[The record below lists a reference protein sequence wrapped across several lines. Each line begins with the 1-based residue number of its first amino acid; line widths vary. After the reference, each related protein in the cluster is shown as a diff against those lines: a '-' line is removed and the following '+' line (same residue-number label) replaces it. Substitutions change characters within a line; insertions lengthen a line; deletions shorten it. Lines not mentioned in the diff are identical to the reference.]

1 MSGRPWESAA
11 GPISSVRAPCSLLVL
26 RTRFLPTR
34 RVVEVTW
41 ARISNCRLEP
51 ERTMLKPSLQ
61 LRIGQQLTMTPQLQ
75 QAIRLLQLP
84 SLDLQAHVRETLE
97 TNVMLE
103 AEDEL
108 ALDAPPD
115 AAREREDVPVEEK
128 YAELDGHTAAGD
140 QREEPE
146 VEIADEAWGEQTSGP
161 SDSPWSG
168 EDDRSGDFSDQHG
181 QTLQEQLIEQLE
193 LAKLSPVDLAIAR
206 VITDAITDDGYLKDD
221 LEEVRLSLLPE
232 IEATIADVERVLA
245 AVRSLEPA
253 GVGARNLGE
262 CIALQL
268 RQLHPDTR
276 ARDIAIRVALEHL
289 DLVAGQQLVLLR
301 RQLRCSEGDLEM
313 ALALV
318 RSCHPRPGAAV
329 NPAQAEYVIPDVFVR
344 RTDHGWIGEIN
355 QATVPRVRVN
365 QSYANLIS
373 RAPDHAMLR
382 TQLQEARWLMRSLE
396 IRNETLVKVA
406 RCIVQRQTSFF
417 EIGEE
422 AMEPLILKDVAEA
435 VEMHESTISR
445 VTTAKYM
452 HTPRGVFE
460 FRYFFSSHVAAA
472 DGTEMS
478 STAIR
483 AKLRK
488 LISQENPD
496 NPLSDAKLAEILS
509 QEGIPVARRTVA
521 KYREG
526 MQIAPSNERKRAAA
540 RAS

>member
-1 MSGRPWESAA
+1 
-11 GPISSVRAPCSLLVL
+11 
-26 RTRFLPTR
+26 
-34 RVVEVTW
+34 
-41 ARISNCRLEP
+41 
-51 ERTMLKPSLQ
+51 MLKPSLQ

-103 AEDEL
+103 AEDESADVL
-108 ALDAPPD
+108 PD
-115 AAREREDVPVEEK
+115 VVRERDEAP
-128 YAELDGHTAAGD
+128 ARIRRSTPELDGISTPPD
-140 QREEPE
+140 QRETPE
-146 VEIADEAWGEQTSGP
+146 VEIGDEAWGEHTSGP
-161 SDSPWSG
+161 SDRVWSG
-168 EDDRSGDFSDQHG
+168 DDDRSGDFSDQHG

-193 LAKLSPVDLAIAR
+193 LAHLSAIDIAIAR
-206 VITDAITDDGYLKDD
+206 VITDAITDDGYLNDA
-221 LEEVRLSLLPE
+221 LEDIRLSLLPE
-232 IEATIADVERVLA
+232 IQACSADVERVLGI
-245 AVRSLEPA
+245 VQSLEPA
-253 GVGARNLGE
+253 GVGARSLGE

-268 RQLHPDTR
+268 RQLDPDTP

-344 RTDHGWIGEIN
+344 RTDHGWVVEIN

-365 QSYANLIS
+365 QGYANLIS

-417 EIGEE
+417 ELGEE

-483 AKLRK
+483 AKIRK
-488 LISQENPD
+488 LVSQENPE
-496 NPLSDAKLAEILS
+496 NPCSDSKLAEILS

-521 KYREG
+521 KYREA

>member
-1 MSGRPWESAA
+1 
-11 GPISSVRAPCSLLVL
+11 
-26 RTRFLPTR
+26 
-34 RVVEVTW
+34 
-41 ARISNCRLEP
+41 
-51 ERTMLKPSLQ
+51 MLKPSLQ

-103 AEDEL
+103 SEEE
-108 ALDAPPD
+108 ALDPAPEVVRD
-115 AAREREDVPVEEK
+115 REELVVEEK
-128 YAELDGHTAAGD
+128 YVELDGNTTPVG

-146 VEIADEAWGEQTSGP
+146 VEIADEAWGEQASGP
-161 SDSPWSG
+161 SDTPWSG
-168 EDDRSGDFSDQHG
+168 DDDRSGDFSDQNG
-181 QTLQEQLIEQLE
+181 QTLQEQLIEQLQM
-193 LAKLSPVDLAIAR
+193 AKLSPIDMAIAR
-206 VITDAITDDGYLKDD
+206 VICDAINDDGYLKDS
-221 LEEVRLSLLPE
+221 LEDIRLSLRPE
-232 IEATIADVERVLA
+232 IDAAAEDVESVLSI
-245 AVRSLEPA
+245 VQSLEPA
-253 GVGARNLGE
+253 GVGARTLGE

-268 RQLHPDTR
+268 RQLDSETP
-276 ARDIAIRVALEHL
+276 ARDIAIKVALEHL

-344 RTDHGWIGEIN
+344 RTEHGWIVEIN
-355 QATVPRVRVN
+355 QATVPKVRVN

-396 IRNETLVKVA
+396 IRNETLIKVA

-417 EIGEE
+417 ELGEE

-488 LISQENPD
+488 LVSQENPE

-521 KYREG
+521 KYREA

>member
-1 MSGRPWESAA
+1 
-11 GPISSVRAPCSLLVL
+11 
-26 RTRFLPTR
+26 
-34 RVVEVTW
+34 
-41 ARISNCRLEP
+41 
-51 ERTMLKPSLQ
+51 MLKPSLQ

-103 AEDEL
+103 GEEES
-108 ALDAPPD
+108 PD
-115 AAREREDVPVEEK
+115 VVPDIAREREEAVAEEK
-128 YAELDGHTAAGD
+128 YTELDGNTTPVG

-161 SDSPWSG
+161 SDTPWSG
-168 EDDRSGDFSDQHG
+168 DDDRSSDFSDQHG
-181 QTLQEQLIEQLE
+181 QTLQEQLIEQLQM
-193 LAKLSPVDLAIAR
+193 AKLSAVDVATAR
-206 VITDAITDDGYLKDD
+206 VICDAINDDGYLKDSVED
-221 LEEVRLSLLPE
+221 IRSSLLPE
-232 IEATIADVERVLA
+232 IEATAADVERVLGI
-245 AVRSLEPA
+245 VQSLEPA
-253 GVGARNLGE
+253 GVGARSLGE

-268 RQLHPDTR
+268 RQLDAATP

-301 RQLRCSEGDLEM
+301 RQLRCSESDVEM

-344 RTDHGWIGEIN
+344 RTDHGWIVEIN

-417 EIGEE
+417 ELGEE

-478 STAIR
+478 SIAIR
-483 AKLRK
+483 AKIKK
-488 LISQENPD
+488 LISQENLG
-496 NPLSDAKLAEILS
+496 NPWSDSKLAEILS

>member
-1 MSGRPWESAA
+1 
-11 GPISSVRAPCSLLVL
+11 
-26 RTRFLPTR
+26 
-34 RVVEVTW
+34 
-41 ARISNCRLEP
+41 
-51 ERTMLKPSLQ
+51 MLKPSLQ

-84 SLDLQAHVRETLE
+84 SLDLQAHVREALE
-97 TNVMLE
+97 SNVMLE

-108 ALDAPPD
+108 EVVPE
-115 AAREREDVPVEEK
+115 AAREEATSEEK
-128 YAELDGHTAAGD
+128 FTEIEAHAASVEA
-140 QREEPE
+140 REERIEPE
-146 VEIADEAWGEQTSGP
+146 VEIAEESWGEQASGP
-161 SDSPWSG
+161 SDTPWSG
-168 EDDRSGDFSDQHG
+168 DDDRSSDFSDQHG
-181 QTLQEQLIEQLE
+181 QTLQDQLVEQLE
-193 LAKLSPVDLAIAR
+193 LARLSPTDLAIAR
-206 VITDAITDDGYLKDD
+206 VIADAITDDGYLLDD
-221 LEEVRLSLLPE
+221 LEDIRASLKPE
-232 IEATIADVERVLA
+232 IEASRADVERALA
-245 AVRSLEPA
+245 AVQTLEPA
-253 GVGARNLGE
+253 GVGARTLGE

-268 RQLHPDTR
+268 RQLHADTP
-276 ARDIAIRVALEHL
+276 ARDLAIRVATEHL
-289 DLVAGQQLVLLR
+289 DLVASQQLTLLR
-301 RQLRCSEGDLEM
+301 RQLRCNENDLEM

-329 NPAQAEYVIPDVFVR
+329 NPSQAEYIIPDVFVR
-344 RTDHGWIGEIN
+344 RTEHGWVVEIN

-365 QSYANLIS
+365 QSYASLIS

-396 IRNETLVKVA
+396 IRNETLIKVA
-406 RCIVQRQTSFF
+406 RCIVQRQTGFF
-417 EIGEE
+417 EYGEE

-483 AKLRK
+483 AKIRK
-488 LISQENPD
+488 LILQENPD
-496 NPLSDAKLAEILS
+496 NPCSDSKLAELLS
-509 QEGIPVARRTVA
+509 REGIPVARRTVA

>member
-1 MSGRPWESAA
+1 
-11 GPISSVRAPCSLLVL
+11 
-26 RTRFLPTR
+26 
-34 RVVEVTW
+34 
-41 ARISNCRLEP
+41 
-51 ERTMLKPSLQ
+51 MLKPSLQ

-97 TNVMLE
+97 TNIMLE
-103 AEDEL
+103 GEEEALEVPAEL
-108 ALDAPPD
+108 V
-115 AAREREDVPVEEK
+115 RERETSPVEEK
-128 YAELDGHTAAGD
+128 YAELDGNSPPGD
-140 QREEPE
+140 QRGEPE
-146 VEIADEAWGEQTSGP
+146 VEIADEAWEATSAGP
-161 SDSPWSG
+161 SDSSWSG
-168 EDDRSGDFSDQHG
+168 DDDRSSDFSDQHG

-193 LAKLSPVDLAIAR
+193 LAKLSPIDIAIAR
-206 VITDAITDDGYLKDD
+206 VITDAINDDGYLKDS
-221 LEEVRLSLLPE
+221 LEDIRSSLRPE
-232 IEATIADVERVLA
+232 IDASAADVERVLQF
-245 AVRSLEPA
+245 VQSLEPA
-253 GVGARNLGE
+253 GVGARSLGE

-268 RQLHPDTR
+268 RQLDPATP
-276 ARDIAIRVALEHL
+276 ARDVAIRVALEHL
-289 DLVAGQQLVLLR
+289 DLVAGQQMVLLR

-329 NPAQAEYVIPDVFVR
+329 NPSQAEYVIPDVFVR
-344 RTDHGWIGEIN
+344 RTEHGWTVEIN
-355 QATVPRVRVN
+355 QATVPKVRVN
-365 QSYANLIS
+365 QNYANLVS
-373 RAPDHAMLR
+373 RSPDHAMLR

-396 IRNETLVKVA
+396 IRNETLIKVA
-406 RCIVQRQTSFF
+406 RCIVQRQSSFF
-417 EIGEE
+417 DVGEE

-483 AKLRK
+483 AKIKK
-488 LISQENPD
+488 LISQENPE
-496 NPLSDAKLAEILS
+496 NPCSDSKLAEILS